1 MAGNHLHLILN
12 HIPVIGI
19 YFGLLLFIA
28 GLLKKNGFIKYLALW
43 LLLILAI
50 IALPVYFSGEAAEET
65 AEKMPFTSEEI
76 LKQHEWAG
84 QLSLVGFLLI
94 GLCVILI
101 FLLRIFKGEISN
113 SLVIII
119 LILTVA
125 TAGVLVWT
133 ANSGGKIRRPEL
145 RGETVSPSYEQ
156 YYDIEKDDEAEE
168 P

>member
-19 YFGLLLFIA
+19 YFGLLLLIT

-50 IALPVYFSGEAAEET
+50 IALPVYFSGEGAEET
-65 AEKMPFTSEEI
+65 VDKMPFTSDEI
-76 LKQHEWAG
+76 LEKHEWAG

-94 GLCVILI
+94 GLSVILI

-113 SLVIII
+113 SLVIAV
-119 LILTVA
+119 LILTVI
-125 TAGVLVWT
+125 TAGVLAWT
-133 ANSGGKIRRPEL
+133 ADLGGKIRRPEL

-156 YYDIEKDDEAEE
+156 YYDVEKDNESEE